1 MQNRISPLLAV
12 ALVMILSACQGSIG
26 EQNLSGI
33 PGEADGGLE
42 DLYPAGD
49 GGLSTVDQ
57 GAFVAGDTSP
67 VSTGGPEQ
75 CGNGLDD
82 DGDGQVDE
90 KCPCSSTKTPTQSC
104 YGGAAVKAGV
114 GICARGSQKCEIQGE
129 FAQWGKCGGWVGP
142 GIEDCV
148 DGKDN
153 DCNGKVDDA
162 PHCKC
167 KPGQKVACYTGPN
180 HTRLKGICRDGYHMC
195 NATGTAWSKGCHAQV
210 LPGVENCHDGLDN
223 DCNGKVDDAP
233 NCKCKPGQKIACY
246 QGPPHTRLK
255 GICRDGYFQ
264 CNAAGTAWGTA
275 CVGQQLPMGEK
286 CGDGKDNDCD
296 GQVDEGCVV
305 SVNVNLKGDCLTVSC
320 PSHAPYPVGCN
331 ITMGGGD
338 CRGCVASSATNK
350 KVYFQEGDACGAG
363 WVKGTLYCSSKPKSG
378 LNSGNCKINKK
389 KKYYPTSKS
398 GCPKIGG
405 GGDC

>member
-180 HTRLKGICRDGYHMC
+180 HTRLKGICRDGY
-195 NATGTAWSKGCHAQV
+195 
-210 LPGVENCHDGLDN
+210 
-223 DCNGKVDDAP
+223 
-233 NCKCKPGQKIACY
+233 
-246 QGPPHTRLK
+246 
-255 GICRDGYFQ
+255 FQ